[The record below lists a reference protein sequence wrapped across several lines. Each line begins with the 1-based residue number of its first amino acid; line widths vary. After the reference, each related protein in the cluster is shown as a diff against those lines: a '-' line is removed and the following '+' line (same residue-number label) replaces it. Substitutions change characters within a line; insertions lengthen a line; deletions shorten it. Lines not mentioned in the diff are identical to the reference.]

1 MASTVY
7 RLSLL
12 ANIHKHLPAVENSRV
27 ALSSSN
33 SYGGLSHFDSN
44 GWLIPVVDPYNVGI
58 EVSES
63 PEAQAF
69 VVMMQAAYSDWV
81 QAGSKGA
88 SAASHLTLS
97 LQMLFSSIAAGFLW
111 ILLL

>member
-12 ANIHKHLPAVENSRV
+12 ADIHRHLPAAENSRK
-27 ALSSSN
+27 ALSSYN
-33 SYGGLSHFDSN
+33 SSGELSHFGSN
-44 GWLIPVVDPYNVGI
+44 GWLTPVVDPYNVGV
-58 EVSES
+58 EGSES

-81 QAGSKGA
+81 QDGSKGA

-97 LQMLFSSIAAGFLW
+97 LQVLFSSIAVGFLR